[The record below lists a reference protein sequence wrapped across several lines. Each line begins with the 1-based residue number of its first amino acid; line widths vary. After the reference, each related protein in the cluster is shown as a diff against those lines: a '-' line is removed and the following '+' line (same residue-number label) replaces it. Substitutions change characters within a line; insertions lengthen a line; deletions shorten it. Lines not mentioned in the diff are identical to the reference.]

1 MNNFIELLNILKVKK
16 LIFSTAN
23 IIKLVTRIE

>member
-16 LIFSTAN
+16 LIYSTVN